1 MKCVAIRR
9 LSHQKVDTQT
19 RRKKGVITTEVRAI
33 EIQAKMEYAFRKNDL
48 IGKVLLSENTNYG
61 STSMKLWYFLSTLI
75 NRQMEL

>member
-19 RRKKGVITTEVRAI
+19 SRKTGVITMEVRAI

-48 IGKVLLSENTNYG
+48 IGTVLLSENTN
-61 STSMKLWYFLSTLI
+61 SCLFKHFEK
-75 NRQMEL
+75 RAD